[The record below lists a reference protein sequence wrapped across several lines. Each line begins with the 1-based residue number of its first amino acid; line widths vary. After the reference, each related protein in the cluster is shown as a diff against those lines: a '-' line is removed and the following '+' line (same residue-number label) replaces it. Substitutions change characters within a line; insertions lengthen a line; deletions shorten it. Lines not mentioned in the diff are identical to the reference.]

1 MDFTFFKSQVWLKH
15 VKSYVPDNN
24 DDENAEQPQFGS
36 VPCKY
41 SQK

>member
-1 MDFTFFKSQVWLKH
+1 MDTTY

-24 DDENAEQPQFGS
+24 DDENAEQPQFGLES
-36 VPCKY
+36 CKY